1 MGGFVSSL
9 FGGVEPSAAAGDD
22 PDSSLV
28 VSIRKIAS
36 YNSHMAGLKE
46 TDQLVS
52 HQPPLPCSSFLR
64 SAPD

>member
-1 MGGFVSSL
+1 MGGSFSSL
-9 FGGVEPSAAAGDD
+9 SAAAGDD